1 MFRNTCSGRC
11 ALSAPRS
18 SAWTSL
24 SLCAHIPALSF
35 HTSYHVSRVCLS
47 APRSSAWTPPSRSAP
62 IFCCKSFCT
71 QMQHVTELSATCGQS
86 PCRRAKAWC
95 TAADGVSAA
104 SCQSPRPL
112 SVFKGQSATSPGVL
126 QPAMSMV
133 PRRRASVPA
142 LFGHAGGDFRGCCA
156 NESGGAFFLR
166 VSAGACFCRERR
178 RRPRGLRR
186 RGAELR
192 GLQGPKLRHE
202 LPRFWNRFETE
213 LVLLQAATAQSQ
225 EARSGFEGLLGAM
238 LRGSAAQPG
247 QCVLSPSEWVSI
259 GRPFALQQVRNRC
272 WIRLGS
278 PPPPCDAYH
287 RHLTCSIM

>member
-1 MFRNTCSGRC
+1 MQRAVRTQRTKKQRLDVSVFM
-11 ALSAPRS
+11 RS
-18 SAWTSL
+18 HSRTF
-24 SLCAHIPALSF
+24 IPYLISCI
-35 HTSYHVSRVCLS
+35 TCLS
-47 APRSSAWTPPSRSAP
+47 
-62 IFCCKSFCT
+62 
-71 QMQHVTELSATCGQS
+71 Q
-86 PCRRAKAWC
+86 RAKKQRLDASIPVSPNLLLQKLLHTDAARHRAVCNMWSVPLQARQSMVHSC
-95 TAADGVSAA
+95 GRRERSKLPVATAPVSL
-104 SCQSPRPL
+104 Q
-112 SVFKGQSATSPGVL
+112 GQSATSPGVL

-225 EARSGFEGLLGAM
+225 EARRGFEGLLGAM

-247 QCVLSPSEWVSI
+247 QCVLMSPSEWVSI